1 MFKGNSKEEN
11 KKNVNIGTKRTN
23 NSEHQE
29 KDSKS
34 KSK

>member
-1 MFKGNSKEEN
+1 MFKGNRKEEN

-29 KDSKS
+29 KKC
-34 KSK
+34 KE